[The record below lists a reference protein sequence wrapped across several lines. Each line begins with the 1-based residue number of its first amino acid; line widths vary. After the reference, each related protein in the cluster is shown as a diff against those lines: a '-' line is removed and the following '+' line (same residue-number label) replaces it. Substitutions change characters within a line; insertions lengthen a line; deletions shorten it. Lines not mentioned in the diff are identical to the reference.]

1 MAESLEYAADD
12 VHALFELK
20 NGVVFLALCGVD
32 IAAVAVLHEYEY
44 PSLIYL
50 VCGLPSKVRVS
61 LTMLG
66 WSSSLMLWI
75 SCSMYLTR

>member
-1 MAESLEYAADD
+1 MDQISLVDVAESLQDAADNED
-12 VHALFELK
+12 TLLELK

-66 WSSSLMLWI
+66 
-75 SCSMYLTR
+75 